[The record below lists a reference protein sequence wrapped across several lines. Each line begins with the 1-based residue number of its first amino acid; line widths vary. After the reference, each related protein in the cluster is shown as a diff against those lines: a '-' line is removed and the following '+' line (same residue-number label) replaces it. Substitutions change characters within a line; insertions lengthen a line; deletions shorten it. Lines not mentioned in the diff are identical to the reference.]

1 MVCGEAA
8 NKNEANTRSKRNIQ
22 KNLVKWVVVF
32 YISIMRYIILLL
44 ALASFSFAQP
54 LTLGKP
60 NNEET
65 VHSTWANMGWGIGI
79 LGPTTTKFKKQ
90 SRAFVNPSFLVGI
103 QFAELSA
110 LTLELDFT
118 VPRGGAGAWFGF
130 EQQFIQRE
138 ITPFV
143 EAQIGARSPSEE
155 SDVGVAG
162 SLNGGIIFFR
172 ESQFRVR
179 LKGGYERIFNKNN
192 DMSWNAEGGI
202 LFAIGR
208 AGLRTIKT
216 D

>member
-1 MVCGEAA
+1 
-8 NKNEANTRSKRNIQ
+8 
-22 KNLVKWVVVF
+22 
-32 YISIMRYIILLL
+32 MRYLILLL
-44 ALASFSFAQP
+44 ALASLSFAQP

-65 VHSTWANMGWGIGI
+65 VHSPWLNMGLGIGI
-79 LGPTTTKFKKQ
+79 LNPK
-90 SRAFVNPSFLVGI
+90 ALVNPAFLVGI

-118 VPRGGAGAWFGF
+118 VPNGGAGFWFGF
-130 EQQFIQRE
+130 EQQFIKTE

-143 EAQIGARSPSEE
+143 EFQLGARDPGKSA
-155 SDVGVAG
+155 VGLAG

>member
-1 MVCGEAA
+1 M
-8 NKNEANTRSKRNIQ
+8 RN
-22 KNLVKWVVVF
+22 
-32 YISIMRYIILLL
+32 IILLL

-54 LTLGKP
+54 LTLGTP
-60 NNEET
+60 NKEEA
-65 VHSTWANMGWGIGI
+65 VHSTWVNMGWGIGI
-79 LGPTTTKFKKQ
+79 LGPTTTKFKEQ
-90 SRAFVNPSFLVGI
+90 SNAFVNPSFLLGI

-155 SDVGVAG
+155 SDVGLGG
-162 SLNGGIIFFR
+162 SLNAGVIFFR
-172 ESQFRVR
+172 ERQFRVR
-179 LKGGYERIFNKNN
+179 LKGGYECIFNKTK
-192 DMSWNAEGGI
+192 DKAWNAEGAV

-208 AGLRTIKT
+208 AGLKTIRT

>member
-1 MVCGEAA
+1 
-8 NKNEANTRSKRNIQ
+8 
-22 KNLVKWVVVF
+22 
-32 YISIMRYIILLL
+32 MRYIILFL
-44 ALASFSFAQP
+44 AFASFSFAQP

-65 VHSTWANMGWGIGI
+65 MHSPWLNMGFGIGI
-79 LGPTTTKFKKQ
+79 LSPTTAEFKEQKK
-90 SRAFVNPSFLVGI
+90 AFVNPAFLIGF

-110 LTLELDFT
+110 LTFEFDFT
-118 VPRGGAGAWFGF
+118 VPKGGVGAWFGF

-143 EAQIGARSPSEE
+143 EAQIGARDPGK

-162 SLNGGIIFFR
+162 SLNGGVIFFR
-172 ESQFRVR
+172 ESQIRVR
-179 LKGGYERIFNKNN
+179 LKGGYECIFNKNN
-192 DMSWNAEGGI
+192 DMAWSAEGGV

-208 AGLRTIKT
+208 AGLKTIRT

>member
-1 MVCGEAA
+1 
-8 NKNEANTRSKRNIQ
+8 
-22 KNLVKWVVVF
+22 
-32 YISIMRYIILLL
+32 MRYIIILL

-65 VHSTWANMGWGIGI
+65 VHSSWLNMGLGIGV
-79 LGPTTTKFKKQ
+79 LSPTTSDYKEQ
-90 SRAFVNPSFLVGI
+90 SKAFVNPAFLVGI

-110 LTLELDFT
+110 LTLEIDFT
-118 VPRGGAGAWFGF
+118 APKGGAGVWFGF

-143 EAQIGARSPSEE
+143 EAQIGARDPG
-155 SDVGVAG
+155 DDLDLGMAV
-162 SLNGGIIFFR
+162 SLNAGVIFFR

-179 LKGGYERIFNKNN
+179 LKGGYECIFNKNN
-192 DMSWNAEGGI
+192 DKSWNAEGGV

-208 AGLRTIKT
+208 AGVQTIRT

>member
-22 KNLVKWVVVF
+22 KNLVKWLVVF
-32 YISIMRYIILLL
+32 YISIMHYIILFL

-60 NNEET
+60 SNEET
-65 VHSTWANMGWGIGI
+65 QHSSWLNVGLGIGI
-79 LGPTTTKFKKQ
+79 LNPTTDKFKEQNK
-90 SRAFVNPSFLVGI
+90 AFVNPALLVGI

-110 LTLELDFT
+110 LTLEFDFT
-118 VPRGGAGAWFGF
+118 APRGGAGFWFGF
-130 EQQFIQRE
+130 EQQFIQKE

-143 EAQIGARSPSEE
+143 EAQLGARDPGK
-155 SDVGVAG
+155 SDVGLAA
-162 SLNGGIIFFR
+162 SLNGGVIFFR

-179 LKGGYERIFNKNN
+179 LKSGYECVFNKDN
-192 DMSWNAEGGI
+192 DMSWNVEGGV
-202 LFAIGR
+202 LFALGK
-208 AGLRTIKT
+208 AGLKTIRT